1 MKKPFILFSKRMER
15 GTLIW
20 LCICAL
26 IIFIPRIQAYFF
38 EPDLSFEWSY
48 VQEKNTRHTTEPYNT
63 ALRASKVRFK
73 RLWKRCPPESL
84 GSLDWQRL
92 GLSVKQASSILR
104 FRDKYGIHSLEQM
117 QRIRVL
123 PADLLTLIADSLV
136 FDQQKTTPLTKSFNE
151 QAKQTSIAKPEK
163 KIQKLDLN
171 AATIEML
178 VALPGIGQYTAEKII
193 SYRTRLGGF
202 LHVDQLSE
210 IKGIKPEILE
220 NTIQYMEINE
230 GVKKLTLNSITYEL
244 LIQHPYLSW
253 NQANSIIKMRNQKGG
268 FKELKELKESVLI
281 DEETYNK
288 LLPYVSL

>member
-1 MKKPFILFSKRMER
+1 MKNPFILFSKRMER

-26 IIFIPRIQAYFF
+26 IIFIPRIQAYFL
-38 EPDLSFEWSY
+38 EPELSYEWTY
-48 VQEKNTRHTTEPYNT
+48 VEESKGEPIFPDRNN
-63 ALRASKVRFK
+63 ASPFISRRFK
-73 RLWKRCPPESL
+73 PLWRRCAPEALS
-84 GSLDWQRL
+84 SLDWQRL

-123 PADLLTLIADSLV
+123 PADLLTLIADSLI
-136 FDQQKTTPLTKSFNE
+136 FDQQKTTSLTQSFNE

-171 AATIEML
+171 SATIEML

-193 SYRTRLGGF
+193 AYRTRLGGF

-220 NTIQYMEINE
+220 NTVQYMEIND
-230 GVKKLTLNSITYEL
+230 GIKKLALNSITYEL
-244 LIQHPYLSW
+244 LKQHPYLSW